1 MLVFLLSR
9 KHMRTSHNLLNT
21 VKEIPADAVV
31 VSHQLMIRAG
41 LIRKL
46 AAGLYTWLPLGLRVL
61 RKVEA
66 IVREEMDKAGALEV
80 LMPALQPAELW
91 QETGRWEKYGPE
103 LARLKDRHDRD
114 FCLGPTHEEI
124 ITDLA
129 RNEIKSYKQLPI
141 TYYQIQTKFRD
152 EIRPRFGV
160 MRCREFIM
168 KDAYSFHL
176 SQESLNE
183 TYAVMHQV
191 YTTIFTRFGLKFRAV
206 IADSGSIGGAV
217 SHEFHVLAESGE
229 DAIAFSDGSDYAAN
243 IEKAE
248 AVMPEAFR
256 HPATAELTL
265 IDTPTQ
271 HSIEEV
277 SSFFKVAS
285 KDVLKTLFVQRE
297 GGEYVALLLRGD
309 HTANETKLNKLGV
322 ITPLIFPSDQELHDI
337 LSGNTNIRSA
347 EGRSGRPESI
357 IQQQIREEHRRDTLR
372 NDFEKVAGSLGPIG
386 LNIPIIADRSVIAM
400 SDFICGANIPGKH
413 FTGVNWERD
422 LPLPTQIEDIRTVVE
437 GDISPDGQGKIHI
450 ARGIEVGHIFQLG
463 TKYSAAMKAGIIN
476 EEGKSQTMIMGCYG
490 IGISRVV
497 ASSIEQNHDSR
508 GIIWPASL
516 APFQVALCPMNMH
529 KSERLKT
536 AAEQLY
542 QDMLKAGIEVLF
554 DDRKVRAGF
563 MFSDMELIGIPHCI
577 IISDRGMEA
586 GFVEYKSRIAQQNE
600 EIPLDQVMD
609 FLRTKL
615 AQNAV

>member
-1 MLVFLLSR
+1 
-9 KHMRTSHNLLNT
+9 MRTSHNPLNT

-176 SQESLNE
+176 SQESLQE
-183 TYAVMHQV
+183 TYDIMHQA

-217 SHEFHVLAESGE
+217 SHEFHVLADSGE
-229 DAIAFSDGSDYAAN
+229 DAIAFSDESDYAAN

-248 AVMPEAFR
+248 AVMPSDNR
-256 HPATAELTL
+256 TAANTELKKVS
-265 IDTPTQ
+265 TPGQ
-271 HSIEEV
+271 HSIEAV
-277 SSFFKVAS
+277 SQFLNIPTQQC
-285 KDVLKTLFVQRE
+285 LKTLIVR
-297 GGEYVALLLRGD
+297 GDDNNLVALLLRGD
-309 HTANETKLNKLGV
+309 HELNPIK
-322 ITPLIFPSDQELHDI
+322 
-337 LSGNTNIRSA
+337 SGNCAGIASPLTFANDA
-347 EGRSGRPESI
+347 EILEHCHCNPGSI
-357 IQQQIREEHRRDTLR
+357 
-372 NDFEKVAGSLGPIG
+372 GPIN
-386 LNIPIIADRSVIAM
+386 LTMKIIADRSVASM
-400 SDFICGANIPGKH
+400 SNFVCGANQDGQH

-422 LPLPTQIEDIRTVVE
+422 LPFPAQIEDLRMVVA
-437 GDISPDGQGKIHI
+437 GDPSPDGQGKIHI

-476 EEGKSQTMIMGCYG
+476 EEGKNQTMVMGCYG

-497 ASSIEQNHDSR
+497 ASAIEQNHDAR
-508 GIIWPASL
+508 GIIWPTSL

-542 QDMLKAGIEVLF
+542 QDILEAGIDVLF

-586 GFVEYKSRIAQQNE
+586 GFVEYKSRTQQQNE
-600 EIPLDQVMD
+600 EIPLDQIMN

>member
-1 MLVFLLSR
+1 
-9 KHMRTSHNLLNT
+9 MRTSQFPLNT
-21 VKEIPADAVV
+21 VKEVPADAVV
-31 VSHQLMIRAG
+31 ISHQLMIRAG

-66 IVREEMDKAGALEV
+66 ITREEMNKANALEV

-176 SQESLNE
+176 SQESLQE
-183 TYAVMHQV
+183 TYDLMHQV

-206 IADSGSIGGAV
+206 IADSGSIGGAI

-248 AVMPEAFR
+248 AVMPNDVR
-256 HPATAELTL
+256 PTANSECKHVS
-265 IDTPTQ
+265 TPGQ
-271 HSIEEV
+271 HSIEDV
-277 SSFFKVAS
+277 SQFLSIS
-285 KDVLKTLFVQRE
+285 PSQCLKTLIVK
-297 GGEYVALLLRGD
+297 GDGDTLVALLLRGD
-309 HTANETKLNKLGV
+309 HELNPIKAEKIAGV
-322 ITPLIFPSDQELHDI
+322 ASPLMFASDTEI
-337 LSGNTNIRSA
+337 LQACQCKPG
-347 EGRSGRPESI
+347 SI
-357 IQQQIREEHRRDTLR
+357 
-372 NDFEKVAGSLGPIG
+372 GPIN
-386 LNIPIIADRSVIAM
+386 LNIKTIADRSVTTMA
-400 SDFICGANIPGKH
+400 DFVCGANQDGQH
-413 FTGVNWERD
+413 FAGVNWDRD
-422 LPLPTQIEDIRTVVE
+422 LPLPEQIEDLRMVVP
-437 GDISPDGQGKIHI
+437 GDSSPDGLGKLHI
-450 ARGIEVGHIFQLG
+450 TRGIEVGHIFQLG
-463 TKYSAAMKAGIIN
+463 TKYSEAMKAGVIN
-476 EEGKSQTMIMGCYG
+476 EGGKNQIMIMGCYG

-497 ASSIEQNHDSR
+497 ASAIEQNHDDK

-516 APFQVALCPMNMH
+516 APFQVAICPMNMH
-529 KSERLKT
+529 KSERLKAT
-536 AAEQLY
+536 AESLY
-542 QDMLKAGIEVLF
+542 QGLLKTGIDVLF

-563 MFSDMELIGIPHCI
+563 MFSDMELIGIPHLV
-577 IISDRGMEA
+577 IISDRGLEA
-586 GFVEYKSRIAQQNE
+586 GIVEYKSRTAEQNE
-600 EIPLDQVMD
+600 EIPFPEIIAFLQSKLDH
-609 FLRTKL
+609 
-615 AQNAV
+615 